1 MIRNTLEPF
10 DFISSLLGLLN
21 RSSKLRQSTPESRV
35 AIDDDKVFD
44 EMPERSEVENY
55 VKTYEGNVVECD
67 FRSLVQEDLGSSV
80 VDVGEMKVKE
90 EDVICE
96 DDDDDDRQE
105 IEKTKLEK
113 SLIPDQELDNSAPKV
128 SMSSQYTIKSDVYGF
143 SVTMLELLTGRKPF
157 DRLYYIYIL
166 VFPYQIGKWG
176 PLVAESGEGGG
187 WEEEVRWCDGGGRD
201 LMEDEEE
208 IE

>member
-1 MIRNTLEPF
+1 MEVRNQLEGDIR
-10 DFISSLLGLLN
+10 
-21 RSSKLRQSTPESRV
+21 V
-35 AIDDDKVFD
+35 VIDDDKVFD

-55 VKTYEGNVVECD
+55 VKTYKGNVVECD

-80 VDVGEMKVKE
+80 VDVGEMKVEE

-105 IEKTKLEK
+105 IEMTKLEK
-113 SLIPDQELDNSAPKV
+113 SLVPDQELDNSAPKV
-128 SMSSQYTIKSDVYGF
+128 SMSGQYTIKSDVYGF

-157 DRLYYIYIL
+157 DRIEGHVLFFKLETRLYYIYIL

-201 LMEDEEE
+201 
-208 IE
+208 